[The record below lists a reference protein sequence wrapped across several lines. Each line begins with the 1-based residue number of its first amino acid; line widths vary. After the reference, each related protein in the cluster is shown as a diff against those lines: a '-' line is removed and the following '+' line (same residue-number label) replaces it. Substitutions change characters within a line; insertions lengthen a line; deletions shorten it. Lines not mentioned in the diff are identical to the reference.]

1 MPQVAI
7 EDAIPA
13 LAAIGYTGVELTVLD
28 AWSTRLESLTR
39 DRQRMI
45 RDLYAT
51 HDVDLPAIA
60 AHSPLL
66 HADPS
71 SHAQSV
77 WRVRGAMELALDL
90 LPDDPPAINTT
101 VGGKPE
107 DWTTKQPLIVER
119 VGAICAYAA
128 ELGVDVA
135 LEPHIG
141 SAVHTP
147 EQTLEL
153 IAQVNSP
160 RLWINFDYSHFLAQG
175 FPLEQCVRLLAPHT
189 INTHLKGVTG
199 REPDFEFVTPGEDD
213 YDYGREIR
221 LMALSG
227 YDAYQ
232 TAEVSMHVQKRPDY
246 DPFEHARLA
255 FTRLD
260 AAMHEA
266 GFQE

>member
-13 LAAIGYTGVELTVLD
+13 LAEIGYTGVELTVLD

-51 HDVDLPAIA
+51 HEVDLPAIA

-66 HADPS
+66 HTDPAD
-71 SHAQSV
+71 HARSV
-77 WRVRGAMELALDL
+77 WRLQGAMELAIEL
-90 LPDDPPAINTT
+90 LPDDRPAINTT
-101 VGGKPE
+101 VGGEPE
-107 DWTTKQPLIVER
+107 DWITKQPLIVER
-119 VGAICAYAA
+119 VGKLCAYAA
-128 ELGVDVA
+128 ELGVDIA

-175 FPLEQCVRLLAPHT
+175 FPLERCVRLLPPPTQSIH
-189 INTHLKGVTG
+189 I
-199 REPDFEFVTPGEDD
+199 
-213 YDYGREIR
+213 
-221 LMALSG
+221 
-227 YDAYQ
+227 
-232 TAEVSMHVQKRPDY
+232 
-246 DPFEHARLA
+246 
-255 FTRLD
+255 
-260 AAMHEA
+260 
-266 GFQE
+266 